1 MQFIKANEV
10 DRNASSEVRYN
21 RGQLARCELT
31 GKLYALRGFRA
42 NGDHVWIE
50 VNPSETTSLLLRF
63 RVLKTRPA
71 DTFNPHGIMTARAK
85 SKRQMYGRPL
95 APLNYRMGV
104 RA

>member
-1 MQFIKANEV
+1 VKYIKANKV

-21 RGQLARCELT
+21 RGQIARCELT

-42 NGDHVWIE
+42 NGDHVWVE
-50 VNPSETTSLLLRF
+50 VNPSAPRPRF

-71 DTFNPHGIMTARAK
+71 DTFNPNGIMTARPK